1 MKEQVQKYLPFIVT
15 SALMWVVLAFIFP
28 HYKYYV
34 DPDATA
40 YLTISARYAVGDYGR
55 AVNGLW
61 GPWACWLTAMLIKT
75 GLAAIPAAIF
85 VNALGGAGFHLMS
98 HSLFLRFQI
107 DRRTQWQLNAVFSLF
122 IVFAVF
128 WQTFDDLWQCF
139 FLTAVLRILL
149 ISDFIA
155 KPRLWVLAGAVG
167 ALSYFAKAYSI
178 PFFALSTTACV
189 YVLTNGNLKR
199 TFRVMAISGG
209 VMLICSFPWIAALH
223 AKYGIWTTS
232 TAGGLNM
239 SWYLVGHPEWKDSI
253 DILLPPVYQNS
264 TYYWEDPYIVNGHL
278 SHFWD
283 SWYLAFRMVLRLG
296 YNVLS
301 FVVCLLELS
310 VFFPVVWLYVLGRVV
325 MQKKYGS
332 LPVMEKVI
340 FLTFLLLPAGYIMV
354 HLESRYLWY
363 LVPIGMIAGVKLIER
378 RFSSNERSVA
388 IFTTLWA
395 LSFTVF
401 PALNMMRLYNE
412 GEKEY
417 RFAQKLTSAGLT
429 GVGFVSNLHPRLLSK
444 IAYFSRNS
452 FYVINKQKVDTGV
465 IDESKMK
472 FDNTD
477 VLEKEVVRY
486 RVGYYMHASKASG
499 KLMNPGF
506 YDLFYENLRD
516 STDVINLPVV
526 LQDAES
532 GITVYRIVRDS
543 LEINANQPAP

>member
-1 MKEQVQKYLPFIVT
+1 MKEQLRKYLPFIVT
-15 SALMWVVLAFIFP
+15 SACMWAVLVLIFP
-28 HYKYYV
+28 YYKFYI

-40 YLTISARYAVGDYGR
+40 YLTISARYAVGDFSR

-61 GPWACWLTAMLIKT
+61 GPWACWLTAILIKA
-75 GLAAIPAAIF
+75 GFAAIPAAIF
-85 VNALGGAGFHLMS
+85 VNAVGGAGFHFVS

-107 DRRTQWQLNAVFSLF
+107 DRRTQWLLNAVFATF

-139 FLTAVLRILL
+139 FLAAVLRILL
-149 ISDFIA
+149 ITDFTV
-155 KPRLWVLAGAVG
+155 KPRLWVLAGSVG

-189 YVLTNGNLKR
+189 YVLTKGNLKQ
-199 TFRVMAISGG
+199 TFKVMAVSGS
-209 VMLICSFPWIAALH
+209 VMLLFSFPWIAALH
-223 AKYGIWTTS
+223 SKYGIWTTS

-253 DILLPPVYQNS
+253 DILLPPVYPNS
-264 TYYWEDPYIVNGHL
+264 TYYWEDPYVVNGHL

-283 SWYLAFRMVLRLG
+283 SWYLAFRLVLRIG

-310 VFFPVVWLYVLGRVV
+310 VFFPVVWGYVLVRLLL
-325 MQKKYGS
+325 QRKYGRLMQS
-332 LPVMEKVI
+332 EKI
-340 FLTFLLLPAGYIMV
+340 IYLTFLLLPVGYIMV

-363 LVPIGMIAGVKLIER
+363 MVPIGMIAGVNFIER
-378 RFSSNERSVA
+378 RYSGNERRVRFFV
-388 IFTTLWA
+388 ILWA
-395 LSFTVF
+395 LSFVVF
-401 PALNMMRLYNE
+401 PLLSLKKLYKE

-429 GVGFVSNLHPRLLSK
+429 EVGFISNLHPRLLSK
-444 IAYFSRNS
+444 IAFFSRNS

-465 IDESKMK
+465 VDLSKMK
-472 FDNTD
+472 LENTD
-477 VLEKEVVRY
+477 VLEKELVRY
-486 RVGYYMHASKASG
+486 RVGYYLHAEKTSG

-526 LQDAES
+526 LEDAES
-532 GITVYRIVRDS
+532 GITVFRIVRDS

>member
-1 MKEQVQKYLPFIVT
+1 
-15 SALMWVVLAFIFP
+15 
-28 HYKYYV
+28 
-34 DPDATA
+34 
-40 YLTISARYAVGDYGR
+40 
-55 AVNGLW
+55 
-61 GPWACWLTAMLIKT
+61 
-75 GLAAIPAAIF
+75 
-85 VNALGGAGFHLMS
+85 
-98 HSLFLRFQI
+98 
-107 DRRTQWQLNAVFSLF
+107 
-122 IVFAVF
+122 
-128 WQTFDDLWQCF
+128 
-139 FLTAVLRILL
+139 
-149 ISDFIA
+149 
-155 KPRLWVLAGAVG
+155 
-167 ALSYFAKAYSI
+167 
-178 PFFALSTTACV
+178 
-189 YVLTNGNLKR
+189 
-199 TFRVMAISGG
+199 
-209 VMLICSFPWIAALH
+209 
-223 AKYGIWTTS
+223 
-232 TAGGLNM
+232 M

-401 PALNMMRLYNE
+401 PTLNMKRLYNE

-477 VLEKEVVRY
+477 VLEKEVARY